1 MSAVLMMHGRV
12 ATSWTQPTSPPLSAA
27 SSVGGVRVSVI
38 VPTYNEAD
46 NIVEVIDRLRR
57 VLRGQS
63 HEIIVVDDDSPDG
76 TWQLARRR
84 GEGDPAVRV
93 IRRTGERG
101 LASAVLDG
109 MAASDG
115 DALAVID
122 GDLQHDESRLPEMV
136 RSVLDDGAD
145 ACVGTRTADSGSF
158 GDRARM
164 RRWLTAAGAALVQCL
179 LPRLRRT
186 SDPLSGFFVV
196 SRGLYE
202 RTAAR
207 ISPGLREYKILW
219 AFLARSEGL
228 TVTDIGYAF
237 RPRAAGVTKLSGAV
251 LLDDLVNALALR
263 LGAAVSPRLVKHC
276 LIVAGGVAASLAV
289 YGLGELGGLPTVSV
303 GITPQLNPIYVSALA
318 GIQASIVTNFV
329 SNNCFTLYDRRYR
342 GWGLLGGLLLLE
354 AVSLVG
360 VFVQLAVFQ
369 LLHRNGFP
377 TAAAGVD
384 AAAAVNNGIALVAAT
399 VCNSLLGV
407 LITRNRLRGPR

>member
-1 MSAVLMMHGRV
+1 M
-12 ATSWTQPTSPPLSAA
+12 
-27 SSVGGVRVSVI
+27 RVSVI

-57 VLRGQS
+57 VLGGQP
-63 HEIIVVDDDSPDG
+63 HEIIIVDDDSPDG
-76 TWQLARRR
+76 TWQLARRH
-84 GEGDPAVRV
+84 GADDPAVRV
-93 IRRTGERG
+93 IRRIGERG

-109 MAASDG
+109 MAAAEG

-122 GDLQHDESRLPEMV
+122 GDLQHDESVLPAMV

-145 ACVGTRTADSGSF
+145 VCVGTRTAESGSF

-164 RRWLTAAGAALVQCL
+164 RQWVTAAGTALVRRL

-202 RTAAR
+202 RAAPR
-207 ISPGLREYKILW
+207 ISRGLREYKILW
-219 AFLARSEGL
+219 AFLARRGDL
-228 TVTDIGYAF
+228 TVTEVGYGF
-237 RPRAAGVTKLSGAV
+237 RPRGGGETKLSGAV

-263 LGAAVSPRLVKHC
+263 LGATVSPLFVKYCLVG
-276 LIVAGGVAASLAV
+276 ASGVVVSLAV
-289 YGLGELGGLPTVSV
+289 YGLGELAGLPTISP
-303 GITPQLNPIYVSALA
+303 GITPDLNPIYVSALL

-329 SNNCFTLYDRRYR
+329 ANNYFTFYDRRYR
-342 GWGLLGGLLLLE
+342 GWGLLGGLVLFQ
-354 AVSLVG
+354 AVSVVG

-377 TAAAGVD
+377 TASTGADVAV
-384 AAAAVNNGIALVAAT
+384 AVNNGIGLAVAT
-399 VCNSLLGV
+399 VTNFFLNVS
-407 LITRNRLRGPR
+407 ITWNRLRGPR